1 MILIKFLS
9 SSLFTFLRSRKFQSL
24 KESMLLCGFVEQK
37 LSFSALVDRN
47 IIDFIIHF
55 AVLGSVL
62 DLGIFITRWYLGI
75 YVDHLDKSQV
85 QALGAL
91 GLGHNHCGFPN
102 SKSILVY
109 AGI

>member
-1 MILIKFLS
+1 
-9 SSLFTFLRSRKFQSL
+9 
-24 KESMLLCGFVEQK
+24 MLLCGFVEQK

-62 DLGIFITRWYLGI
+62 DLEIFITKLYLGT

-85 QALGAL
+85 QALVA
-91 GLGHNHCGFPN
+91 
-102 SKSILVY
+102 
-109 AGI
+109 